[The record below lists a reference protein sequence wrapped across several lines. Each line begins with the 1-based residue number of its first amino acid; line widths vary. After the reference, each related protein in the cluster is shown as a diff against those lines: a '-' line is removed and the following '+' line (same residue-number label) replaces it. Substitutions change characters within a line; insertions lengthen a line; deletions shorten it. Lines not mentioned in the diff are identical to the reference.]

1 MRVIDADLFIRWTE
15 RDADG
20 NEIECCGTV
29 EDLMCAVG
37 AVDEKGGAGNDDSD
51 E

>member
-15 RDADG
+15 RDEHG
-20 NEIECCGTV
+20 EPVECCGTV

-37 AVDEKGGAGNDDSD
+37 AVDEKGGAVNA
-51 E
+51 

>member
-37 AVDEKGGAGNDDSD
+37 AAGRQSPPKNS
-51 E
+51 ERR